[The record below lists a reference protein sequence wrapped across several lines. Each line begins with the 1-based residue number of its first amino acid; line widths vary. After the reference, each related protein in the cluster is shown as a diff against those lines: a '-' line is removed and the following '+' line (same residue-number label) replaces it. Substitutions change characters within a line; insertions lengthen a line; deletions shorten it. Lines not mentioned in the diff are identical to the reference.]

1 MKAVPDATLPTFVV
15 EQREEADCSIAEEIA
30 SLVRSKPASALG
42 LATGNTPIGV
52 YRELIRLHRA
62 GSASL
67 AHVSTF
73 NLDEFLEL
81 PRGHAASFRSWMQT
95 HFFAHVD
102 LAREHAHLPELERAP
117 ELDCAPLRERE
128 TAEREACER
137 YEQAIQAAGGIEL
150 QILGIGRNGHIGFN
164 EPGSPGDSRT
174 RAVDLHPITREDA
187 APAFGGLEDVPKRAL
202 TMGIG
207 TILDAKR
214 IRVLAFGAR
223 KAEIVKRTLF
233 DPVSSACPATFL
245 RGHRDV
251 KLYVDRAAWI

>member
-81 PRGHAASFRSWMQT
+81 PRGHAASFRSWMQA

-102 LAREHAHLPELERAP
+102 LAREHAHLPELERERAP
-117 ELDCAPLRERE
+117 ERERE
-128 TAEREACER
+128 TAELDACAH

-150 QILGIGRNGHIGFN
+150 QVLGIGRNGHIGFN

-207 TILDAKR
+207 TIRDAQR

-233 DPVSSACPATFL
+233 DPVGSACPATFL

-251 KLYVDRAAWI
+251 KLYVDRAALP